1 MPDTGAH
8 LERVASVPL
17 LAGLSR
23 HVLVEVARDLVTRR
37 YRSGEVIYHVGDPA
51 DALFIVDT
59 GFVKIG
65 VPSET
70 GREAFLAMCGPG
82 EYFGELAL
90 LDGAPR
96 PSTAQTMEPTRALL
110 LGRDRFRG
118 LLAEPS
124 VRDTL
129 FVGMATQLRRLTAQL
144 EEMHF
149 LDVEGR
155 LAARLAF
162 LVAAVGDAQGDGSL
176 RLHVSLSQGDLAA
189 MVGCT
194 RQSVNKL
201 LGQFAEDGVV
211 RLDRDQIV
219 VTDPGRLAVMARR

>member
-1 MPDTGAH
+1 M
-8 LERVASVPL
+8 LI
-17 LAGLSR
+17 
-23 HVLVEVARDLVTRR
+23 EVARDLVSRR

-59 GFVKIG
+59 GVVKIG
-65 VPSET
+65 LPSES

-82 EYFGELAL
+82 DYFGELAL

-96 PSTAQTMEPTRALL
+96 PSTAQAMEPTRALL

-118 LLAEPS
+118 LLDEPS

-129 FVGMATQLRRLTAQL
+129 FVGMATQLRGLTAQL
-144 EEMHF
+144 EALHF

-155 LAARLAF
+155 LAARLAS
-162 LVAAVGDAQGDGSL
+162 LVAEVGDDQGDGSL
-176 RLHVSLSQGDLAA
+176 RLHVALSQGDLAA

-194 RQSVNKL
+194 RQSVNRL
-201 LGQFAEDGVV
+201 LGQFADDGVV
-211 RLDRDQIV
+211 RLDRDRIV
-219 VTDPGRLAVMARR
+219 VTDPVRLAVMARR